1 MVKSWVLC
9 MVLKKFVTMSFPREL
24 LLPLVQQAQ
33 VDITSNSPL
42 YTPLESV
49 IWVIL
54 ILLDLMNHAV
64 DYLLSKL
71 NTSYKKEL

>member
-1 MVKSWVLC
+1 MLKIWVLC
-9 MVLKKFVTMSFPREL
+9 MVLKKFATMSFPREL

-54 ILLDLMNHAV
+54 ILLDLITMPLIICYRN
-64 DYLLSKL
+64 
-71 NTSYKKEL
+71 